1 VDGKREAG
9 LPRALK
15 ASLAGLAVVG
25 LLALVALGARG
36 AHPGAHYQPHQR
48 RVPAQVSNDLLTA
61 MVLVYGIAVI
71 VLIAV
76 FITFRQKWIEPQSR
90 WLRNLIMTLLLCGLL
105 SFIGYRVLH
114 HGGRLRFLHSHQHAA
129 TTPRQGAVTH
139 GRLHQLPAGKGY
151 AHFDWRFAALLG
163 GLALLTA
170 AFFVIRGRRDGAEPV
185 AETAIEDELRTAVSD
200 SIDDLRRES
209 DPRRAVIAAYARM
222 EGVLRRHGRARRV
235 AEAPYE
241 YLERVLAE
249 LRIRPAA
256 VEDLTELFER
266 AKFSVH
272 RIDGGMKTRA
282 IDALV
287 AVREDL
293 RSA

>member
-15 ASLAGLAVVG
+15 AGLAGLAVLG
-25 LLALVALGARG
+25 LLALVALASRG
-36 AHPGAHYQPHQR
+36 GHPGAHFQSHQR
-48 RVPAQVSNDLLTA
+48 EVPAQVGNDLLTA
-61 MVLVYGIAVI
+61 MLIAYGLGVL

-76 FITFRQKWIEPQSR
+76 FLTFRHKWEDPQSR
-90 WLRNLIMTLLLCGLL
+90 WLRDLVVTLLVCGLVTL
-105 SFIGYRVLH
+105 ILYRIVH
-114 HGGRLRFLHSHQHAA
+114 SHGVLRFLHNRQTGTIGAGHAR
-129 TTPRQGAVTH
+129 TSETLPQLGAPE
-139 GRLHQLPAGKGY
+139 QPA
-151 AHFDWRFAALLG
+151 HLDWQFAALLA
-163 GLALLTA
+163 GLALLAA
-170 AFFVIRGRRDGAEPV
+170 AFFVVRGRQGRRGPV
-185 AETAIEDELRTAVSD
+185 AEPDVEEELDAAVSE

-222 EGVLRRHGRARRV
+222 ESVLRRHGRARRA

-241 YLERVLAE
+241 YLERVLTD

-256 VEDLTELFER
+256 VRELTELFER

-293 RSA
+293 GRT